1 MSGFAWQRGAEPS
14 RWLAGLHV
22 GGPALRDCSS
32 ALVRPRW
39 LRNSACGLKHARHP
53 LAKGKGQTWAGL
65 RACDAHTGAPPA
77 TDSALVAPLEAC
89 QGPAAVACHQRGAKG
104 WADCRPG
111 ALWGLRSTASR
122 WARAARIVDK
132 LAGVV

>member
-1 MSGFAWQRGAEPS
+1 MGVLSVLAGERGAAPS

-39 LRNSACGLKHARHP
+39 LRNSPCGLRHARHP

-77 TDSALVAPLEAC
+77 TDSALVAPLVPRH
-89 QGPAAVACHQRGAKG
+89 GRGLVARHQAGRKG
-104 WADCRPG
+104 LG
-111 ALWGLRSTASR
+111 
-122 WARAARIVDK
+122 
-132 LAGVV
+132 